1 MFDKNKFA
9 QIIKNI
15 KETYISQEE
24 FSKKSEIGRT
34 YLSQYMNMKLDE
46 PPKPKILERLANS
59 SNNIT
64 TYEELM
70 NICGYT
76 EETFEKVVFNIYLEL
91 KRYENFIHKNDSK
104 SHYQIGDSI
113 ESFQNYLNDLTSC
126 IEYKDVENIYL
137 EDYYRKD
144 YFLEDYSYVCGFMY
158 LYDSFLKNLEINNYI
173 TIINHK
179 FINWF
184 SLDDIYINLN
194 NLEGLELLSYNCSN
208 ISVKEQNISVFIEY
222 IKEFSKFLNLSFLSD
237 FDNNALTGIFKKKIN
252 PNIKNFDT
260 LETIQEEFV
269 EQTNQFFLCPVYGK
283 ISAGQP
289 NWAEECL
296 DGYLPIDPTLMNIN
310 SPDECFFLRVNGQSM
325 NKIIKD
331 GAYALIRK
339 TDFVENGEIAVVLVN
354 GFDATLK
361 KFTKQG
367 DVIVLEPM
375 SDDPTITTQV
385 YNKDTS
391 IKVIGK
397 YLGKFEINQ

>member
-1 MFDKNKFA
+1 MNRIKMLREEKGLN
-9 QIIKNI
+9 QI
-15 KETYISQEE
+15 EL
-24 FSKKSEIGRT
+24 G
-34 YLSQYMNMKLDE
+34 
-46 PPKPKILERLANS
+46 KIINVSGQALG
-59 SNNIT
+59 
-64 TYEELM
+64 M
-70 NICGYT
+70 
-76 EETFEKVVFNIYLEL
+76 
-91 KRYENFIHKNDSK
+91 YENEKRDLSTDTVIKLAEYFNVSTDYLLGKSDIRDS
-104 SHYQIGDSI
+104 
-113 ESFQNYLNDLTSC
+113 N
-126 IEYKDVENIYL
+126 EN
-137 EDYYRKD
+137 ENK
-144 YFLEDYSYVCGFMY
+144 
-158 LYDSFLKNLEINNYI
+158 
-173 TIINHK
+173 
-179 FINWF
+179 
-184 SLDDIYINLN
+184 
-194 NLEGLELLSYNCSN
+194 
-208 ISVKEQNISVFIEY
+208 
-222 IKEFSKFLNLSFLSD
+222 
-237 FDNNALTGIFKKKIN
+237 
-252 PNIKNFDT
+252 
-260 LETIQEEFV
+260 
-269 EQTNQFFLCPVYGK
+269 QFFLCPVYGK

-367 DVIVLEPM
+367 DVIVLEPI

>member
-1 MFDKNKFA
+1 MNNLVSNFA
-9 QIIKNI
+9 N
-15 KETYISQEE
+15 
-24 FSKKSEIGRT
+24 R
-34 YLSQYMNMKLDE
+34 LSDALRIRNMKPIELSEKTGID
-46 PPKPKILERLANS
+46 KSKIS
-59 SNNIT
+59 SYMSGRYKAKQDGIHILSKVLNVDPAWLMGYDVPMNNNNI
-64 TYEELM
+64 
-70 NICGYT
+70 NI
-76 EETFEKVVFNIYLEL
+76 EDK
-91 KRYENFIHKNDSK
+91 SK
-104 SHYQIGDSI
+104 
-113 ESFQNYLNDLTSC
+113 
-126 IEYKDVENIYL
+126 
-137 EDYYRKD
+137 
-144 YFLEDYSYVCGFMY
+144 
-158 LYDSFLKNLEINNYI
+158 
-173 TIINHK
+173 
-179 FINWF
+179 
-184 SLDDIYINLN
+184 
-194 NLEGLELLSYNCSN
+194 
-208 ISVKEQNISVFIEY
+208 
-222 IKEFSKFLNLSFLSD
+222 
-237 FDNNALTGIFKKKIN
+237 
-252 PNIKNFDT
+252 
-260 LETIQEEFV
+260 
-269 EQTNQFFLCPVYGK
+269 QFFICPVYGK

-296 DGYLPIDPTLMNIN
+296 DGYLPIDPTLMNIS

>member
-1 MFDKNKFA
+1 MFDKKTFA
-9 QIIKNI
+9 KILKDIS
-15 KETYISQEE
+15 ETYNNQRD
-24 FSKKSEIGRT
+24 FALKSNINRT
-34 YLSQYMNMKLDE
+34 YLSQYMNMKLE
-46 PPKPKILERLANS
+46 QPPKPKILEKLANA
-59 SNNIT
+59 SNELIT
-64 TYEELM
+64 YSELM
-70 NICGYT
+70 EICGYLDDDYYT
-76 EETFEKVVFNIYLEL
+76 TLQELEDKLEERHNHYLNKLVDFKLSNEDDKIFDDL
-91 KRYENFIHKNDSK
+91 TKIIDFHALIKHSK
-104 SHYQIGDSI
+104 SEIDNELDSYFDNMDYVTK
-113 ESFQNYLNDLTSC
+113 ESKNKIIAKLKLFS
-126 IEYKDVENIYL
+126 
-137 EDYYRKD
+137 D
-144 YFLEDYSYVCGFMY
+144 YFIEQDKIREEITDFKFDHKYGKSKENN
-158 LYDSFLKNLEINNYI
+158 KNN
-173 TIINHK
+173 
-179 FINWF
+179 
-184 SLDDIYINLN
+184 
-194 NLEGLELLSYNCSN
+194 
-208 ISVKEQNISVFIEY
+208 
-222 IKEFSKFLNLSFLSD
+222 
-237 FDNNALTGIFKKKIN
+237 
-252 PNIKNFDT
+252 KNFYD
-260 LETIQEEFV
+260 IVFDKISN
-269 EQTNQFFLCPVYGK
+269 NQFYLCPVYGK

-325 NKIIKD
+325 NKVIRD

>member
-1 MFDKNKFA
+1 MSFG
-9 QIIKNI
+9 NI
-15 KETYISQEE
+15 LKKVRIDNNYTQEE
-24 FSKKSEIGRT
+24 
-34 YLSQYMNMKLDE
+34 
-46 PPKPKILERLANS
+46 LA
-59 SNNIT
+59 
-64 TYEELM
+64 
-70 NICGYT
+70 
-76 EETFEKVVFNIYLEL
+76 
-91 KRYENFIHKNDSK
+91 
-104 SHYQIGDSI
+104 
-113 ESFQNYLNDLTSC
+113 
-126 IEYKDVENIYL
+126 
-137 EDYYRKD
+137 
-144 YFLEDYSYVCGFMY
+144 
-158 LYDSFLKNLEINNYI
+158 
-173 TIINHK
+173 
-179 FINWF
+179 
-184 SLDDIYINLN
+184 
-194 NLEGLELLSYNCSN
+194 
-208 ISVKEQNISVFIEY
+208 
-222 IKEFSKFLNLSFLSD
+222 
-237 FDNNALTGIFKKKIN
+237 KKIN
-252 PNIKNFDT
+252 TSRSNIANYENEKNMPSIDV
-260 LETIQEEFV
+260 LEKLSHVLGVSIDYLLGKSDNSTENE
-269 EQTNQFFLCPVYGK
+269 NKQFFLTPVYGK

-296 DGYLPIDPTLMNIN
+296 DGYLPIDPSLMNIA

>member
-1 MFDKNKFA
+1 MNR
-9 QIIKNI
+9 IK
-15 KETYISQEE
+15 QLREE
-24 FSKKSEIGRT
+24 FNFTQQDLADRLESSKSVIGLYENEFRKPSMEVLIKLSEIFKCSID
-34 YLSQYMNMKLDE
+34 Y
-46 PPKPKILERLANS
+46 ILCKSDSRKS
-59 SNNIT
+59 IT
-64 TYEELM
+64 
-70 NICGYT
+70 
-76 EETFEKVVFNIYLEL
+76 ETDK
-91 KRYENFIHKNDSK
+91 
-104 SHYQIGDSI
+104 
-113 ESFQNYLNDLTSC
+113 
-126 IEYKDVENIYL
+126 
-137 EDYYRKD
+137 
-144 YFLEDYSYVCGFMY
+144 
-158 LYDSFLKNLEINNYI
+158 
-173 TIINHK
+173 
-179 FINWF
+179 
-184 SLDDIYINLN
+184 
-194 NLEGLELLSYNCSN
+194 
-208 ISVKEQNISVFIEY
+208 
-222 IKEFSKFLNLSFLSD
+222 
-237 FDNNALTGIFKKKIN
+237 
-252 PNIKNFDT
+252 
-260 LETIQEEFV
+260 
-269 EQTNQFFLCPVYGK
+269 QFFLCPVYRK